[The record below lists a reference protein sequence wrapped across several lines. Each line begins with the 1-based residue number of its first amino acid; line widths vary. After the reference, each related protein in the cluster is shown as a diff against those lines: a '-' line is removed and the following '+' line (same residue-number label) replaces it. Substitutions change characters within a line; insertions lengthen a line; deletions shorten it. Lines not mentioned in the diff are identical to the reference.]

1 MIKRITILLSIFLIT
16 ILLYQINDAN
26 ACNYECTI
34 VCNDILISCVNA
46 NPYSM
51 NENPWGY
58 GEHVTTCRNLY
69 DLCMSQAFPQV
80 A

>member
-1 MIKRITILLSIFLIT
+1 MIKKISIIFSIVLFTALLHQIT
-16 ILLYQINDAN
+16 DAN
-26 ACNYECTI
+26 ACNYECAI
-34 VCNDILISCVNA
+34 VCNDISGSCLGA

-58 GEHVTTCRNLY
+58 AEHVNICRNIY
-69 DLCMSQAFPQV
+69 DLCMDQAFPQV